1 MVACQCAPSPAH
13 PPNPSLH
20 SLLSG
25 FRQSNDA
32 NNISAVCSASGTR
45 CLSQR
50 LLFPVFFK
58 ATGTKSSPGFF
69 FLLFFSFLDWEKPEL
84 LCRWETICSHCA
96 PALADNAFFC
106 VLSAARART
115 QTPPPPPLPLRVAEN
130 NSSFGEKKKP
140 CIFGS
145 RNDEGEIITASFCD
159 ESKDSVQVSAVYIF
173 ALFSLVFDSC
183 FC

>member
-1 MVACQCAPSPAH
+1 MIPCCGRLPVCPLLPT

-25 FRQSNDA
+25 FIQLNDA
-32 NNISAVCSASGTR
+32 NNISAVCSASCTH

-58 ATGTKSSPGFF
+58 ATGTKSSPVF
-69 FLLFFSFLDWEKPEL
+69 FLLFFPFLDWEKPEL
-84 LCRWETICSHCA
+84 LCRWETICSHCS

-115 QTPPPPPLPLRVAEN
+115 QTPPTPPPPLPLRVAEN
-130 NSSFGEKKKP
+130 NSSFGEKKNP
-140 CIFGS
+140 
-145 RNDEGEIITASFCD
+145 
-159 ESKDSVQVSAVYIF
+159 
-173 ALFSLVFDSC
+173 VFLAAGMMRAK
-183 FC
+183 